1 MPGFPAVVALT
12 LALHGAPEPVRAP
25 AEARPHPSAVRLAS
39 SVAEAV
45 RVQVDGVSGEI
56 RRNIRAHLSIYQR
69 RSEPELAE
77 STVRALHRRAPEEIR
92 RALRPF
98 GYYRPAIESELRQTD
113 DGWRARY
120 RVDPGAAVRY
130 ATVNVMLEG
139 AGADDPVLHGVLPE
153 VGVAEGE
160 VLLHPEWEEAKQT
173 LLNQAAGRGYLDVE
187 VTRSR
192 VEVDTTAG
200 TARAELRVRTG
211 PRYRFGRVDFPET
224 PFTSSFMGRYVVFRP
239 GEPFDL
245 DALLAM
251 QRALSSSDYFRLVQA
266 EPLRDEADSLRVPIR
281 VSLEMQER
289 NSYTVGV
296 GYGTDTGIRGT
307 ASGRRRWL
315 NPYGHRLEAEL
326 RASLRSQLFQGQYVI
341 PLSSGPS
348 NRVAVSTALIRD
360 DFEGLES
367 RRVYAR
373 VELDHI
379 RGGWREVA
387 SVRLAEEWYRDG
399 TDERSSTLLIPELA
413 WSRVWGDEVVY
424 PRRGLRLQL
433 GLAGASEA
441 VLSDVAFLQA
451 TARLSV
457 ARGLWPSA
465 RLLLRGGAG
474 TTEVDD
480 LLDLPVSLRLFA
492 GGDQSVR
499 GFDYRSIGPV
509 GSDGTV
515 TGGRHRLIGSIELEQ
530 MVYAGLGF
538 AVFTDAGNVFAT
550 RSGIALD
557 DVEQGA
563 GAGLRWRSPIGLLRV
578 DVAWPVSRTDPQP
591 KLHFVVGG
599 VL

>member
-1 MPGFPAVVALT
+1 MIAGLVFALLLPGP
-12 LALHGAPEPVRAP
+12 PQDR
-25 AEARPHPSAVRLAS
+25 
-39 SVAEAV
+39 V
-45 RVQVDGVSGEI
+45 RVEIDGVSGEL

-69 RSEPELAE
+69 RSETDLPE
-77 STVRALHRRAPEEIR
+77 SIVRALHRRAPDEIR

-98 GYYRPAIESELRQTD
+98 GYYRPTIESELRQA
-113 DGWRARY
+113 DGAWRARY
-120 RVDPGAAVRY
+120 RVAPGPPVRY
-130 ATVNVMLEG
+130 ASVDVVLTG
-139 AGADDPVLHGVLPE
+139 AGADDPMLRGVLPE
-153 VGVAEGE
+153 VGVEEGA

-187 VTRSR
+187 VARSR

-200 TARAELRVRTG
+200 TARATLRVETG
-211 PRYRFGRVDFPET
+211 PRYRFGPVRFPQT
-224 PFTSSFMGRYVVFRP
+224 PFTPSFMDRYVTFRP

-266 EPLRDEADSLRVPIR
+266 EPLRDEVDSLRVPIR
-281 VSLEMQER
+281 VTMAMQER
-289 NSYTVGV
+289 NSYTVGI
-296 GYGTDTGIRGT
+296 GYGTDTGVRGT
-307 ASGRRRWL
+307 LSGRRRWL
-315 NPYGHRLEAEL
+315 NPYGHRLEVEL
-326 RASLRSQLFQGQYVI
+326 RASLRSQRFQGQYVI
-341 PLSSGPS
+341 PLNTGPS
-348 NRVAVSTALIRD
+348 NRVAVSTALLRD
-360 DFEGLES
+360 EFEGLES
-367 RRVYAR
+367 RRIYAR

-399 TDERSSTLLIPELA
+399 TDERTSTLLIPELA
-413 WSRVWGDEVVY
+413 WSRVWGDDVVY
-424 PRRGLRLQL
+424 PRRGFRVQL

-451 TARLSV
+451 TTQLSV

-465 RLLLRGGAG
+465 RLLLRAGAG

-480 LLDLPVSLRLFA
+480 ILALPVSLRLYA

-499 GFDYRSIGPV
+499 GFGYRSIGPV
-509 GSDGTV
+509 GPDGSV
-515 TGGRHRLIGSIELEQ
+515 TGGRHRLVGSVELEQ
-530 MVYAGLGF
+530 MVYAGFGL
-538 AVFTDAGNVFAT
+538 AVFTDGGNVFAT
-550 RSGIALD
+550 RQGIALD

-563 GAGLRWRSPIGLLRV
+563 GAGLRWRSPIGLVRV
-578 DVAWPVSRTDPQP
+578 DVAWPVSRPDPQP

>member
-1 MPGFPAVVALT
+1 MTGLRTIVALA
-12 LALHGAPEPVRAP
+12 LALHGAVVPVCA
-25 AEARPHPSAVRLAS
+25 ADGDRPNPSGVLPLS
-39 SVAEAV
+39 PVAEAV
-45 RVQVDGVSGEI
+45 RVQVDGVSGDL

-69 RSEPELAE
+69 RSEADLPE

-98 GYYRPAIESELRQTD
+98 GFYQPTIESELRQTEN
-113 DGWRARY
+113 GWRARY
-120 RVDPGAAVRY
+120 RVDPGPPVRY
-130 ATVNVMLEG
+130 ASVEVTLEG
-139 AGADDPVLHGVLPE
+139 AGADDPMLHGVLPE

-160 VLLHPEWEEAKQT
+160 VLRHPKWEDAKQT
-173 LLNQAAGRGYLDVE
+173 LLNQAAGRGYLDVAIA
-187 VTRSR
+187 RSR

-200 TARAELRVRTG
+200 TARATLRLATG
-211 PRYRFGRVDFPET
+211 PRYRFGPVDFPET
-224 PFTSSFMGRYVVFRP
+224 PFTSAFMGRYVTFRP
-239 GEPFDL
+239 GDPFDL

-266 EPLRDEADSLRVPIR
+266 EPLRDDVDSLRVPIR
-281 VSLEMQER
+281 ITLEMQER
-289 NSYTVGV
+289 NSYTIGL

-326 RASLRSQLFQGQYVI
+326 RASLRSQVFQGRYVI
-341 PLSSGPS
+341 PLNSGPS
-348 NRVAVSTALIRD
+348 NRVALSSALLRD

-379 RGGWREVA
+379 RAGWREVA
-387 SVRLAEEWYRDG
+387 SIRLAEEWYRDG
-399 TDERSSTLLIPELA
+399 TDERTSTLLIPELA
-413 WSRVWGDEVVY
+413 WSRVWGDDVVY

-433 GLAGASEA
+433 GVSGASEA
-441 VLSDVAFLQA
+441 VLSDVAFVQA
-451 TARLSV
+451 TTRLSL
-457 ARGLWPSA
+457 ARGLWPTA
-465 RLLLRGGAG
+465 RLLARVNAG

-480 LLDLPVSLRLFA
+480 LLALPVSLRLFA

-499 GFDYRSIGPV
+499 GFAYRSIGPV

-515 TGGRHRLIGSIELEQ
+515 IGGRHRLVGSVELEQ
-530 MVYAGLGF
+530 MVYRSFGV

-550 RSGIALD
+550 RDAIALD
-557 DVEQGA
+557 DVEQGT
-563 GAGLRWRSPIGLLRV
+563 GVGLRWRSPIGPVRV
-578 DVAWPVSRTDPQP
+578 DVAWPVSRPDPQP